1 LDLDA
6 TECALFQPTSA
17 PSTSPSMAP
26 SNNNGGFD
34 ICFSG
39 RNQVT
44 IKGKG
49 QVDMK
54 DLHIGDMVLVDNND
68 KFERVYSFGH
78 FHDVSETKYLQI
90 FTKASSRPL
99 EVSGNHM
106 VFVEGQQSVPA
117 WSLEVGNRLMV
128 VHDDDDDFRLRE
140 VVAIKTIMRKGSYAP
155 FTQSG
160 TIVVNEILASCFVA
174 FQGKA
179 SRLSVGFIATPLSYQ
194 WLAHTFEAP
203 HRLYCIHL
211 GLCTEETYTP
221 QGVSHWVH
229 VPLQIT
235 HWMFRQHALVFCVMF
250 VPALIFFW
258 LMALLE
264 AALFQY
270 PSIILVLV
278 ILVIGIRGGRDCV
291 IAHGGKSQTSFFP
304 FSERGFG

>member
-203 HRLYCIHL
+203 HRISCVV
-211 GLCTEETYTP
+211 GFCDETYTRE
-221 QGVSHWVH
+221 GVSRWVYL
-229 VPLQIT
+229 PLRFSR
-235 HWMFRQHALVFCVMF
+235 WMLRQHPLVLC
-250 VPALIFFW
+250 LILAPILVWFW
-258 LMALLE
+258 IVAMLE
-264 AALFQY
+264 AIVFRF
-270 PSIILVLV
+270 PSSASLLLSLLSLLVTTT
-278 ILVIGIRGGRDCV
+278 
-291 IAHGGKSQTSFFP
+291 IAS
-304 FSERGFG
+304 